1 MINLGLGLSP
11 ETRAPKHRIKSP
23 KIFPQRVEKQS
34 AKNTKAHKKISPIS
48 IALLTTRIFYPQQV
62 TDYPAV
68 VAWFF
73 VEHLRYNWLILQKG
87 LYFFIIKMAR
97 VQLLQSFFWA
107 NHHFSTLIFGALVI
121 FRRYSKNMIST
132 LWFWW
137 YCKNI
142 ISALLFWCSIQTRSK
157 FY

>member
-1 MINLGLGLSP
+1 MQREGLYFLINLGLGLSP

-68 VAWFF
+68 VAWFVYIF
-73 VEHLRYNWLILQKG
+73 LLLKWREYSYYSH
-87 LYFFIIKMAR
+87 FFGPI
-97 VQLLQSFFWA
+97 
-107 NHHFSTLIFGALVI
+107 
-121 FRRYSKNMIST
+121 
-132 LWFWW
+132 
-137 YCKNI
+137 I
-142 ISALLFWCSIQTRSK
+142 ISAL
-157 FY
+157 